1 MQLDNFVIECL
12 DLQHGKK
19 IREFFKSKGLHT
31 SRWGFNS
38 CKLTNDRQRYYGI
51 IDGKFNNYS
60 DYRITAYDNIEVITL
75 EEAITR
81 FSGEVKEPEFIFG
94 I

>member
-1 MQLDNFVIECL
+1 MQFDNFVIECL
-12 DLQHGKK
+12 DIQHGKK
-19 IREFFKSKGLHT
+19 LREFFKSKEIRISYWH
-31 SRWGFNS
+31 FDS
-38 CKLTNDRQRYYGI
+38 CKSNNGNSRYYGI
-51 IDGKFNNYS
+51 INGKFGNYS
-60 DYRITAYDNIEVITL
+60 DDNVTTYDKVEVITL

>member
-1 MQLDNFVIECL
+1 MQFDNFVIECL
-12 DLQHGKK
+12 DIQHGKK
-19 IREFFKSKGLHT
+19 LREFFKSKGIAT
-31 SRWGFNS
+31 SYWNFNS
-38 CKLTNDRQRYYGI
+38 CKSNNGNSRYYGI
-51 IDGKFNNYS
+51 INGDFTNYS
-60 DYRITAYDNIEVITL
+60 DDNITAYDKVEVITL